1 MFMLII
7 LVLEVGEM
15 DAAIGLT
22 LFIIADKIAACMSVA
37 SIEMNEWVERI
48 CRRFTRAIRSNN

>member
-15 DAAIGLT
+15 GAAIGLT
-22 LFIIADKIAACMSVA
+22 LFIIADNIAACMSVA
-37 SIEMNEWVERI
+37 SIEMNEWVE
-48 CRRFTRAIRSNN
+48 

>member
-15 DAAIGLT
+15 RAAIGLT
-22 LFIIADKIAACMSVA
+22 FFIITDKITACMSVA
-37 SIEMNEWVERI
+37 SIEMNEWVE
-48 CRRFTRAIRSNN
+48 

>member
-15 DAAIGLT
+15 CAATGLT
-22 LFIIADKIAACMSVA
+22 FFIIADNIVASMSVA
-37 SIEMNEWVERI
+37 SIELNEWVE
-48 CRRFTRAIRSNN
+48 